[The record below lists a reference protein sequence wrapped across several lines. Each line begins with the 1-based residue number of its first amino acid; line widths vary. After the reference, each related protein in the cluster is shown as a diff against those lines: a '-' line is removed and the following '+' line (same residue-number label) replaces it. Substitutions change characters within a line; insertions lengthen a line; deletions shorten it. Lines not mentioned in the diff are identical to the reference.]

1 MARKRVIYQSEALF
15 VTSTGT
21 ADANGFAYSFV
32 HTDAD
37 GGQPET
43 GVQLMRVQE
52 ANYSFDMNR
61 TDVNQFGN
69 LAAIDRV
76 ILEQPTVSLD
86 FSYYVSSGENEGNL
100 GFNLD
105 GRESAIKNF
114 LNATEDVKNYYI
126 YVDSEGNDANNGTT
140 GTAKSIG
147 LGNGT
152 LTNYTMDAAVGD
164 MPTASL
170 TAECF
175 NMRFYDAATGEKP
188 SVRVTDGL
196 MQGGDFRLPTP
207 VSGDGYSCLRHGD
220 IFCSL
225 SGTQGLVTGDLKL
238 QNFSLGLG
246 IDREP
251 IQRLGTKFNFS
262 REIVFP
268 VTPTLSFD
276 AVMGDIEAANL
287 ADLVNTNDP
296 EFDLMVRMN
305 KPGGGAAN
313 IEDNY
318 ANNALSIFFKGA
330 KIDNQSFTSNI
341 GDNKTVS
348 MSWSTQLGGPTDAVH
363 NVFMYTGNNSN
374 EDRFGGIGA
383 GNPHYS

>member
-15 VTSTGT
+15 VTSTGLV
-21 ADANGFAYSFV
+21 DSNGTDYDMH
-32 HTDAD
+32 HTNELLNT
-37 GGQPET
+37 PET
-43 GVQLMRVQE
+43 GTQLMRVQE

-76 ILEQPTVSLD
+76 IIEQPTVSLD

-105 GRESAIKNF
+105 GRTTAINNF

-126 YVDSEGNDANNGTT
+126 YIQNEGSDASDGAT
-140 GTAKSIG
+140 GSAKAIG

-152 LTNYTMDAAVGD
+152 LTNYTLDAAVGD

-175 NMRFYDAATGEKP
+175 NMRFYDAVTGQKP
-188 SVRVTDGL
+188 SVRITDGA
-196 MQGGDFRLPTP
+196 MQGGDFRLTQPT
-207 VSGDGYSCLRHGD
+207 SGDGYSCLRHGD
-220 IFCSL
+220 ISCWL

-287 ADLVNTNDP
+287 ADLVNTSDP
-296 EFDLMVRMN
+296 EYNLMIRMN
-305 KPGGGAAN
+305 KPGGTAAE
-313 IEDNY
+313 IEDAY
-318 ANNALSIFFKGA
+318 TNNALSIYFKGA

-348 MSWSTQLGGPTDAVH
+348 MSWSTQIGGATDTVH
-363 NVFMYTGNNSN
+363 NVFMYTGNGS
-374 EDRFGGIGA
+374 EVQFGGEG
-383 GNPHYS
+383 GSNPHYP